1 MSVFNQIF
9 LITLLVFCGCK
20 NAEESYEYSD
30 KKAKSLIDQKRQE
43 VLKTDEKYTIS
54 PIQNSFRQK
63 LLNSQNLL
71 SKDKTYQSVESLNKP
86 DHWDDELDIFKTREN
101 HLRDIEINNLSL
113 TESLMITAAHN
124 TSFQSAKEAIF
135 KAAVSL
141 DMEQEDFRNTY
152 NGLYDALLT
161 SNQNNSSVQTG
172 IDNSFSASVTRK
184 LKSGASLAG
193 KIVFDVSRILSTDK
207 ASSTGV
213 AFDSSINIPLLAGSG
228 EHIVTENLTQAERN
242 LIYAIWGFEKIKRTL
257 IVSTAGSFLSTIQ
270 LQDKLDNA
278 AANYR
283 SAIKSAERARRLAEA
298 GRLPDNQVSQAVQRE
313 LDARARWIDAEKNYL
328 ASLDSF

>member
-1 MSVFNQIF
+1 MTLYNQIF
-9 LITLLVFCGCK
+9 LVTLLVLCGCK

-30 KKAKSLIDQKRQE
+30 SKAKSFIDKKRQE
-43 VLKTDEKYTIS
+43 ILKTDEKYTIS

-71 SKDKTYQSVESLNKP
+71 SKDTTYQSVKSLNKP
-86 DHWDDELDIFKTREN
+86 NHWDDELDLFQTRTN
-101 HLRDIEINNLSL
+101 HLKDIGTDNLNL

-141 DMEQEDFRNTY
+141 DMRQEDFRKTY

-161 SNQNNSSVQTG
+161 SNQNNSSVRTG

-184 LKSGASLAG
+184 LKSGATLAA
-193 KIVFDVSRILSTDK
+193 KIIFDVSQILSTDK

-228 EHIVTENLTQAERN
+228 EHIVTENLTQTERN

-257 IVSTAGSFLSTIQ
+257 IVSTASSFLSTIQ
-270 LQDKLDNA
+270 LQDK
-278 AANYR
+278 
-283 SAIKSAERARRLAEA
+283 SCTSGKA
-298 GRLPDNQVSQAVQRE
+298 GGLKGEPLKAV
-313 LDARARWIDAEKNYL
+313 
-328 ASLDSF
+328 